1 MGHSEATK
9 LLKVSHSIFVIE
21 SGLKSG
27 SSVLSSIPAASIGL
41 GNFIPLSEMGKT
53 NQRGKTT

>member
-1 MGHSEATK
+1 MIK
-9 LLKVSHSIFVIE
+9 

-41 GNFIPLSEMGKT
+41 ENFIPLSEMGET